1 MTKEFLL
8 LTKSVKLVLFKQ
20 EFSCDFATNAGS
32 FMVPSTTCWER
43 SVLTESRA

>member
-20 EFSCDFATNAGS
+20 EFSCALATNAGR
-32 FMVPSTTCWER
+32 FMAPPTTCWER